1 MVKYDI
7 PQGERRGIDVDLT
20 DATYDGIVDGQRLS
34 GGLGQLTD
42 GELGQSNFRAVD
54 RRGTG
59 IKASYISC
67 PLKHSYCYKGR
78 GFYVS
83 WFCLFVGRQEGHP
96 ASKNWVLGFVGG
108 VILTGALH
116 VL

>member
-1 MVKYDI
+1 VVKYDI

-59 IKASYISC
+59 IKASYTSC
-67 PLKHSYCYKGR
+67 SLKHSYCYKGR

-83 WFCLFVGRQEGHP
+83 WFCFDKTIDISLQCFDTVRWTTGR
-96 ASKNWVLGFVGG
+96 ASGL
-108 VILTGALH
+108 
-116 VL
+116 

>member
-1 MVKYDI
+1 MYDM

-54 RRGTG
+54 RRGTTV
-59 IKASYISC
+59 KASTASTSRRS
-67 PLKHSYCYKGR
+67 PLM
-78 GFYVS
+78 
-83 WFCLFVGRQEGHP
+83 LNE
-96 ASKNWVLGFVGG
+96 
-108 VILTGALH
+108 
-116 VL
+116 

>member
-1 MVKYDI
+1 MCVCVCGRWKDGVVTYDI
-7 PQGERRGIDVDLT
+7 PQGERRSIDVDLT

-59 IKASYISC
+59 IKASYI
-67 PLKHSYCYKGR
+67 
-78 GFYVS
+78 
-83 WFCLFVGRQEGHP
+83 LFLSGDY
-96 ASKNWVLGFVGG
+96 
-108 VILTGALH
+108 
-116 VL
+116 

>member
-1 MVKYDI
+1 MYDI

-42 GELGQSNFRAVD
+42 GELGQSNFRTAD

-59 IKASYISC
+59 IKVYNVAWPY
-67 PLKHSYCYKGR
+67 
-78 GFYVS
+78 FNM
-83 WFCLFVGRQEGHP
+83 E
-96 ASKNWVLGFVGG
+96 VLNS
-108 VILTGALH
+108 
-116 VL
+116 

>member
-1 MVKYDI
+1 VVTYDI

-54 RRGTG
+54 RRGTS
-59 IKASYISC
+59 IKASSVSSLGPSDDLATPTTMANDRQ
-67 PLKHSYCYKGR
+67 PL
-78 GFYVS
+78 
-83 WFCLFVGRQEGHP
+83 
-96 ASKNWVLGFVGG
+96 
-108 VILTGALH
+108 
-116 VL
+116 

>member
-1 MVKYDI
+1 VTYNI

-34 GGLGQLTD
+34 EGLGQLTD

-59 IKASYISC
+59 IKVSAITNSWYGDGSDNCISW
-67 PLKHSYCYKGR
+67 L
-78 GFYVS
+78 
-83 WFCLFVGRQEGHP
+83 
-96 ASKNWVLGFVGG
+96 VLNSSM
-108 VILTGALH
+108 H
-116 VL
+116 NP